1 MPFAV
6 SFLADPQLCLVRG
19 HGPVDLAMWEEAMQ
33 QLVADPQFTQGL
45 PILLDVSA
53 ATSSAT
59 TGEAAVAAI
68 RWRALAPRSRGAIVT
83 AHELDFDAAQQV
95 ERITDRR
102 VRAFRDRDAAIAW
115 LTL

>member
-33 QLVADPQFTQGL
+33 QLVADPQFTEGL

-53 ATSSAT
+53 ATNSPT
-59 TGEAAVAAI
+59 MGEAAVAAI